1 MSLTLVLLSDIH
13 DSNRMEQSREM
24 NIEIEM
30 LAQTYINL
38 QTNFL
43 VRGVSRLQTSEQ
55 R

>member
-13 DSNRMEQSREM
+13 ASNRMEQSCEM

-38 QTNFL
+38 QTDFL
-43 VRGVSRLQTSEQ
+43 VHGVSYLQISEQ
-55 R
+55 T